1 MLGEVA
7 PNGPIQIEIAS
18 KSKVKQTVARWLVIG
33 GRPSLFGVRKIKSRE
48 RGSQFYRLLA
58 ADGASKKRL
67 AAN

>member
-18 KSKVKQTVARWLVIG
+18 KSNVRQTVARLLVIG
-33 GRPSLFGVRKIKSRE
+33 GGPSLIGVRKLKSRE

-67 AAN
+67 AAD